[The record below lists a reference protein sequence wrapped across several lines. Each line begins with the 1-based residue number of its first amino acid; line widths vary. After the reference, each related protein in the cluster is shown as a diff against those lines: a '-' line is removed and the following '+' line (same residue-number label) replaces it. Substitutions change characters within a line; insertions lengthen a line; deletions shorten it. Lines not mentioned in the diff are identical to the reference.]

1 MSTATQTHRTRL
13 LIIGS
18 GPAGYTAAIYAARAN
33 MSPLLVAGLTQGGQ
47 LTITTEVENYP
58 GFGKGVMG
66 PELMEAMRQQSEH
79 VGARLV
85 NDTIVGID
93 LKRRPFVARGDSGD
107 MYEADTVVI
116 CTGAEARWL
125 GVPGEAVY
133 RGFGVSACATC
144 DGFFF
149 RGKEVVVVGGGNTA

>member
-1 MSTATQTHRTRL
+1 MVYSAPRGNSASITCSDSDGDAMPISSQKTHRTRL

-33 MSPLLVAGLTQGGQ
+33 LSPLLVAGLTQGGQ

-66 PELMEAMRQQSEH
+66 PELMEAMRQQAEH

-85 NDTIVGID
+85 SDTIVAID
-93 LKRRPFVARGDSGD
+93 LKRRPFVA
-107 MYEADTVVI
+107 
-116 CTGAEARWL
+116 
-125 GVPGEAVY
+125 
-133 RGFGVSACATC
+133 
-144 DGFFF
+144 
-149 RGKEVVVVGGGNTA
+149 